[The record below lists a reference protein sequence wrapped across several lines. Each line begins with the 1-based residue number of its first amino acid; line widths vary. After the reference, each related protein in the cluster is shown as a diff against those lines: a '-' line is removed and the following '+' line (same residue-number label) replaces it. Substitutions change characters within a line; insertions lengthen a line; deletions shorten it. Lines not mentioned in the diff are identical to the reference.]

1 MKYLCLVYL
10 EDDKLHAVRDS
21 ECLAA
26 SERLRAEGRV
36 VAAEALHPVHTAT
49 TLRVRDGALTMTGL
63 PRASMRRGSN
73 GGSCE
78 LGACA
83 TAFFLALA
91 PSPASGALGGRGAKK
106 IESNS
111 QFS

>member
-49 TLRVRDGALTMTGL
+49 TLPSA
-63 PRASMRRGSN
+63 RRRSLAARH
-73 GGSCE
+73 S
-78 LGACA
+78 LSRTACS
-83 TAFFLALA
+83 L
-91 PSPASGALGGRGAKK
+91 SSSR
-106 IESNS
+106 
-111 QFS
+111 